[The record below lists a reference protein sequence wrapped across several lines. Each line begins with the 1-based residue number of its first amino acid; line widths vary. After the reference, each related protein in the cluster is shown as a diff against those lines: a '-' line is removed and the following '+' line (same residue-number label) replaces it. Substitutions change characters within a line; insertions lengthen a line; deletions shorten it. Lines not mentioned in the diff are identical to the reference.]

1 MLNEFLIMIGL
12 EYTRS
17 KGLYGEYQHTLSIR
31 SVYMYMYMY
40 VCICAVWYMWHETGY
55 KQY

>member
-17 KGLYGEYQHTLSIR
+17 NGLYGEYQHTLSIR

-40 VCICAVWYMWHETGY
+40 VCICAVWYMWHETEY